1 MTAKTR
7 AIPSLHR
14 DNFWPRWRGVPGLC
28 PVLASGNT
36 TSPYCRAVR
45 FNDQAASQVVGKI
58 FNHKLTLNK
67 HMENTVER
75 IQKWFKINCN
85 DDWEHTYGLSICTL
99 DNPGWEVKIDLTG
112 TSLENLSYSKEFQDT
127 MDKNHWYRIR
137 TNDNVLEMFCG
148 PENLDQILLIFL
160 DEILNK

>member
-1 MTAKTR
+1 
-7 AIPSLHR
+7 
-14 DNFWPRWRGVPGLC
+14 
-28 PVLASGNT
+28 
-36 TSPYCRAVR
+36 
-45 FNDQAASQVVGKI
+45 
-58 FNHKLTLNK
+58 
-67 HMENTVER
+67 MENTVER